1 MILLPTQ
8 IFKENITINTSMKLY
23 KIKYIILIEILSI
36 LLLTSCCGVLEDPV
50 IVDKYYEPAYTQ
62 WIVWYNSNTHM
73 TQLIPIFHS
82 EQWVIVVEG
91 TGSKDGELHRT
102 SIVVTQDKF
111 NEVQIGDK
119 YNRKE

>member
-1 MILLPTQ
+1 MILLLIQT
-8 IFKENITINTSMKLY
+8 FKENTTVNTNMKLY
-23 KIKYIILIEILSI
+23 KIKYIILIEVLSI
-36 LLLTSCCGVLEDPV
+36 LLLTSCYGVLEDLV

-62 WIVWYNSNTHM
+62 WIIWYNSNTHM

-102 SIVVTQDKF
+102 SIIVTQDKF

>member
-8 IFKENITINTSMKLY
+8 IFKENITINTNMKLY

-36 LLLTSCCGVLEDPV
+36 LLLTSCYGVLEDTV

>member
-8 IFKENITINTSMKLY
+8 IFKANIIINIDMKLY

-36 LLLTSCCGVLEDPV
+36 LLLTSCYGVLEDPV

-62 WIVWYNSNTHM
+62 WIVWYNSNTHT

>member
-1 MILLPTQ
+1 
-8 IFKENITINTSMKLY
+8 MKLY
-23 KIKYIILIEILSI
+23 KIKYTILIEILSI
-36 LLLTSCCGVLEDPV
+36 LLLTSCYGVLEDPV

-91 TGSKDGELHRT
+91 AGSKDGEFHRT

>member
-23 KIKYIILIEILSI
+23 KIKYIILIEILNI
-36 LLLTSCCGVLEDPV
+36 LLLTSCYGVLEDPV

-82 EQWVIVVEG
+82 EQWMIVVEE